1 MTSLIYDAWLP
12 KQASCSGAGT
22 MWAEKKNKKKNREDK
37 EELSEV
43 KARAVA
49 CLELRADAQPLLLCV
64 SRALW
69 EN

>member
-1 MTSLIYDAWLP
+1 
-12 KQASCSGAGT
+12 
-22 MWAEKKNKKKNREDK
+22 MWAEKKGDK

-49 CLELRADAQPLLLCV
+49 CLELGADTQPLLLCA

-69 EN
+69 ENLGIRVTLKTMWPEG